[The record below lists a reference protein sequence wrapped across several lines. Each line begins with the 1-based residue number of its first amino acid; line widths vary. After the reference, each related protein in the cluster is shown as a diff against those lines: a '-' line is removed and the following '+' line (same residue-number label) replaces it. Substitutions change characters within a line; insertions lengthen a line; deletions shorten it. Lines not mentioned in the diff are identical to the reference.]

1 MFDTLDMAPPDAILG
16 LAETFKK
23 DPNPNKID
31 LTIGVYKDAD
41 GNTPIFS
48 AVKKAEKRLLT
59 DETTKSYLS
68 IEGSQAYAEK
78 VQQLLFGADH
88 EIVSSH
94 RAVTAHT
101 PGGTGGLRV
110 AADFIHSLRPGAT
123 IWLSEPTWPNH
134 PGIFQAAGLTI
145 KTYPYY
151 DGEAKSL
158 KFDAM
163 LAALETASE
172 GDLVLLHACCHN
184 PTGLDPTPDQW
195 TQLAALTKKRGLLPF
210 VDFAYEGLGDG
221 LDEDAAGLRTLC
233 SENPELIVTS
243 SFSKN
248 FGLYRER
255 TGALT
260 IVTKSQKAGEAV
272 LSHMKR
278 TIRCMYSNPP
288 AHGAQIVTTIFDDP
302 DLRAEWEAE
311 LRGMCARIQDM
322 RELFV
327 RTLKDKGVKEDFS
340 FLTRQNG
347 MFSYSGLSPEQVD
360 ALREKHSVYIVRSGR
375 INVAAMTPANMD
387 TLCNALAAV
396 LS

>member
-1 MFDTLDMAPPDAILG
+1 MFDTLDVAPPDAILG
-16 LAETFKK
+16 LTEAFKK
-23 DPNPNKID
+23 DPSPDKID
-31 LTIGVYKDAD
+31 LTVGVYRDAD

-48 AVKKAEKRLLT
+48 AVKKAEERLLG
-59 DETTKSYLS
+59 DETTKGYLS
-68 IEGSQAYAEK
+68 IEGSQAYGEK
-78 VQQLLFGADH
+78 VQHLLFGPGH
-88 EIVSSH
+88 EIVTSH

-110 AADFIHSLRPGAT
+110 AAEFIQSFRPGAV

-134 PGIFQAAGLTI
+134 PGIFQAAGLAA

-151 DGEAKSL
+151 DDAQKSL

-163 LAALETASE
+163 LAALETAQE

-184 PTGLDPTPDQW
+184 PTGIDPTPDQW
-195 TQLAALTKKRGLLPF
+195 TQLAALLKRKALLPF
-210 VDFAYEGLGDG
+210 VDFAYQGLGDG
-221 LDEDAAGLRTLC
+221 LNEDAAGLHALC
-233 SENPELIVTS
+233 SENSELIVCS
-243 SFSKN
+243 SFSKS

-260 IVTKSQKAGEAV
+260 VVANSQAAGEAV

-288 AHGAQIVTTIFDDP
+288 AHGALAVTTIFDDP
-302 DLRAEWEAE
+302 DLRAEWETE
-311 LRGMCARIQDM
+311 LRAMCARIQDM

-327 RTLKDKGVKEDFS
+327 QTLKEKGVKQDFS
-340 FLTRQNG
+340 FLTSQKG

-360 ALREKHSVYIVRSGR
+360 TLREQHSVYIVRSGR
-375 INVAAMTPANMD
+375 INVAGMTPSNMD
-387 TLCNALAAV
+387 TLCNAVATAV
-396 LS
+396 G

>member
-110 AADFIHSLRPGAT
+110 AADLIHSLRPGAT

-151 DGEAKSL
+151 DDEAKSL

-172 GDLVLLHACCHN
+172 EDLILLHACCHN

-221 LDEDAAGLRTLC
+221 LDEDAAGLRALC
-233 SENPELIVTS
+233 SENPELIVIS

-288 AHGAQIVTTIFDDP
+288 AHGALIVTTIFDDP

-311 LRGMCARIQDM
+311 LRGMCARIHDM

-340 FLTRQNG
+340 FLTRQRG

>member
-16 LAETFKK
+16 LTESFKK
-23 DPNPNKID
+23 DLNPDKID
-31 LTIGVYKDAD
+31 LTVGVYKDAD

-48 AVKKAEKRLLT
+48 AVKKAEERLLS

-68 IEGSQAYAEK
+68 IEGSQVYAER
-78 VQQLLFGADH
+78 VQRLLFGAGH
-88 EIVSSH
+88 EIVSSR

-110 AADFIHSLRPGAT
+110 AADLIQSLRPGAAV
-123 IWLSEPTWPNH
+123 WLSEPTWPNH
-134 PGIFQAAGLTI
+134 PGIFEAAGMGI

-151 DGEAKSL
+151 DDGDKSL

-163 LAALETASE
+163 LAALETAPE

-184 PTGLDPTPDQW
+184 PTGLDPAPDQW
-195 TQLAALTKKRGLLPF
+195 TQLAAAIKKRGLLPF
-210 VDFAYEGLGDG
+210 VDFAYQGLGDG
-221 LDEDAAGLRTLC
+221 LDEDTAGLRALC
-233 SENPELIVTS
+233 SENPEVIVSS

-260 IVTKSQKAGEAV
+260 IVTKSQETGAAV

-288 AHGAQIVTTIFDDP
+288 AHGALVVTAIFDDP

-311 LRGMCARIQDM
+311 LRGMCVRIHDM

-327 RTLKDKGVKEDFS
+327 RTLKEKGVKEDFS
-340 FLTRQNG
+340 FLTRQRG
-347 MFSYSGLSPEQVD
+347 MFSYSGLSSEQVD
-360 ALREKHSVYIVRSGR
+360 TLREQHSVYMVRSGR
-375 INVAAMTPANMD
+375 INVAGMTPTNMD
-387 TLCNALAAV
+387 TLCNAVAAV
-396 LS
+396 IG